1 MTSRIDSPEWRTLL
15 RSARHI
21 DLYVALGVWGS
32 AAVFLSLSDW
42 VPSSTLIAAVGITS
56 SAGLLTNAW
65 RQRTALTQ
73 RLEKTDYGELLR
85 MGDSTEDTV
94 RAPYSVTMFASLA
107 ALMFSAATAVLLS
120 MTTNRAVI
128 AIFVSATAGFVVW
141 SFLATVSLVRLDS
154 LHSRSVS
161 RLRAMHEQAKADQRY
176 SPPGN

>member
-1 MTSRIDSPEWRTLL
+1 MISRIDSPEWRTLL
-15 RSARHI
+15 RSARHF
-21 DLYVALGVWGS
+21 DLCVATGVWSS

-42 VPSSTLIAAVGITS
+42 VPPSTLIAAVGITS

-65 RQRTALTQ
+65 HQRTALTQ

-85 MGDSTEDTV
+85 MDDSTEDRV
-94 RAPYSVTMFASLA
+94 RAPYTVTMFASLA
-107 ALMFSAATAVLLS
+107 ALVFSGATTILLS

-161 RLRAMHEQAKADQRY
+161 RLRAMREQA
-176 SPPGN
+176 